1 MENYNWKN
9 IYNKPVNIGDSVFFK
24 SNDSKGSVMYS
35 AALTKIIDEYTI
47 EVNYK
52 GEFFLLD
59 KAEVSAI
66 VPKY

>member
-1 MENYNWKN
+1 MVTYNWKN
-9 IYNKPVNIGDSVFFK
+9 IYDKPVNIGDSVFFE
-24 SNDSKGSVMYS
+24 SDDGKGSVMYS
-35 AALTKIIDEYTI
+35 GVLTKIIDEYTI

-59 KAEVSAI
+59 NAEVSAI

>member
-1 MENYNWKN
+1 METYNWEN
-9 IYNKPVNIGDSVFFK
+9 IYDKPVNIGDSVFFE

-35 AALTKIIDEYTI
+35 AILTKIINEYTI